1 MPPRAGANSEPSTAR
16 SASPPASPAARSL
29 ANRRPSLPK
38 SSLPSASASLA
49 RRTACLKPDSISPA
63 IPRLADCA
71 REVRRDNAVST
82 APTPCG
88 PARPLKLRRTSTPA
102 RLNSPTSPFA
112 ASRLRS
118 AASATAPR
126 SSASSRACARL
137 SRIAAP
143 SGAGIRSSAMNQ
155 SPCPCGLQISS
166 GFMSLPVVASGNVGP
181 GIGQTLVGRQQQAHL
196 AARWPTSGNGR
207 PRSNV
212 AMGQRHRPIWPDRPC
227 WQKFQIPAPDMRC
240 CRPRLTRCDLLH
252 PPSGPCLAQVT
263 RAPALTPAGAQ

>member
-1 MPPRAGANSEPSTAR
+1 MCANSPQTLDRRLPVVPPRAGANSEPSTAR

-126 SSASSRACARL
+126 SSASSRACARAVAHC
-137 SRIAAP
+137 RP
-143 SGAGIRSSAMNQ
+143 VR
-155 SPCPCGLQISS
+155 CWHQIIGHESVS
-166 GFMSLPVVASGNVGP
+166 MSLRAPDFVRLHVLA
-181 GIGQTLVGRQQQAHL
+181 GRGERQC
-196 AARWPTSGNGR
+196 R
-207 PRSNV
+207 P
-212 AMGQRHRPIWPDRPC
+212 RHRPDPGRP
-227 WQKFQIPAPDMRC
+227 PAASAPRC
-240 CRPRLTRCDLLH
+240 A
-252 PPSGPCLAQVT
+252 LADV
-263 RAPALTPAGAQ
+263 R